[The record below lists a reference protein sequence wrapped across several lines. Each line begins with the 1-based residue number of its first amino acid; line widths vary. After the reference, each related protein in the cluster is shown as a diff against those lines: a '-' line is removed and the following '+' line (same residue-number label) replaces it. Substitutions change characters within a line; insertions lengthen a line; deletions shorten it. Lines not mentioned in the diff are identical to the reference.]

1 MTQGNGNGKI
11 IVTAGVYSEMED
23 RNTNL
28 TVKAGDITK
37 ILTVTQK
44 SGDAIILSKDK
55 FDIPEEGGKVTVEV
69 KSNIQYEVSIPF
81 QFRDWIKREPESK
94 SVTVKSFTFT
104 ILENKEYRK
113 REGYIVFS
121 GNSLKDTVRV
131 YQTTDPRTLILSK
144 DTFNISSA
152 KQSIE
157 VELKSNVDYDIII
170 PNSVS
175 DWISQLQT
183 KALRTDMIRFNI
195 EENTTYA
202 NRFAQIIVKDK
213 NSTLSDTLYITQL
226 QQNALILS
234 KNDMRCQREAG
245 KFPLRFRVILTTR

>member
-1 MTQGNGNGKI
+1 MLMMLSCTLWSCNKSGSIDDPDDPDNPGIPTDVTLDISVSDLVFETKGGEKEFTVYCNSDWTVTNESEWCKTNVTQGNGNGKI

-69 KSNIQYEVSIPF
+69 KSNIQYEVSIPSRF
-81 QFRDWIKREPESK
+81 QDWIKREPESK

-113 REGYIVFS
+113 TGRIYRVF
-121 GNSLKDTVRV
+121 R
-131 YQTTDPRTLILSK
+131 
-144 DTFNISSA
+144 
-152 KQSIE
+152 
-157 VELKSNVDYDIII
+157 
-170 PNSVS
+170 
-175 DWISQLQT
+175 
-183 KALRTDMIRFNI
+183 
-195 EENTTYA
+195 
-202 NRFAQIIVKDK
+202 
-213 NSTLSDTLYITQL
+213 
-226 QQNALILS
+226 
-234 KNDMRCQREAG
+234 
-245 KFPLRFRVILTTR
+245 

>member
-1 MTQGNGNGKI
+1 M
-11 IVTAGVYSEMED
+11 
-23 RNTNL
+23 
-28 TVKAGDITK
+28 
-37 ILTVTQK
+37 
-44 SGDAIILSKDK
+44 
-55 FDIPEEGGKVTVEV
+55 
-69 KSNIQYEVSIPF
+69 
-81 QFRDWIKREPESK
+81 
-94 SVTVKSFTFT
+94 
-104 ILENKEYRK
+104 
-113 REGYIVFS
+113 FS

-131 YQTTDPRTLILSK
+131 YQTADPRTLILSK

-202 NRFAQIIVKDK
+202 NRSAQVIVKDK
-213 NSTLSDTLYITQL
+213 NSTLSDTIQVT
-226 QQNALILS
+226 
-234 KNDMRCQREAG
+234 
-245 KFPLRFRVILTTR
+245 